1 MAWSHLWRCRK
12 AEVVSRERRTDD
24 HRPNNHRP
32 LVTLVW
38 LVQTRLEPCQTLE
51 QANWGL
57 GKMGNLLSVRGVN
70 DKPRYTKLARADARL
85 CGREV
90 VQWEAEA
97 CERKKAWVARR
108 ARSRENFAY
117 YEQPLG

>member
-1 MAWSHLWRCRK
+1 MQWE
-12 AEVVSRERRTDD
+12 AEARERIGHGWRGGRKT
-24 HRPNNHRP
+24 
-32 LVTLVW
+32 
-38 LVQTRLEPCQTLE
+38 
-51 QANWGL
+51 
-57 GKMGNLLSVRGVN
+57 GVN

>member
-1 MAWSHLWRCRK
+1 MAASAL
-12 AEVVSRERRTDD
+12 AEGGGSTVAQSPSKQLALPSKPRSRRLSAAAQGIATAE
-24 HRPNNHRP
+24 
-32 LVTLVW
+32 LV
-38 LVQTRLEPCQTLE
+38 
-51 QANWGL
+51 G
-57 GKMGNLLSVRGVN
+57 MGFLRGVN

-108 ARSRENFAY
+108 ARSRENCAY